1 MKSWQVSSGNIIE
14 NEVPTPVKQEGEI
27 KVRIARAVMSS
38 SDVNLYK
45 NATSPTIPCRVGLGY
60 AGEANEMSGIDVGTK
75 VLLAPYQYSK
85 DDKVLINGVDCD
97 GYLRDFAVVNLDSVY
112 TLPKEIREEDVYF
125 IEYVAL
131 AINVINQINIDT
143 GHYITLVGINRLSL
157 LIAQLASYYQAI
169 PILVDNSQ
177 EKINLAKD
185 MGLDYTIC
193 PTTEDAV
200 AHIYSLT
207 GGNMSDFVVY
217 SGSREVTADGMLSYA
232 HDGSMIVLATAS
244 NNLNSNIS
252 LEVSKLIE
260 KNLKVITVTEA
271 HKDIPAAI
279 NALATGTVDTSH
291 FDIQEISWTDVPE
304 YIKNYDNY
312 KQRKIVVNCDM

>member
-1 MKSWQVSSGNIIE
+1 MKYWQISKENIIE
-14 NEVPTPVKQEGEI
+14 NEVPTPERQEGEI

-38 SDVNLYK
+38 SDLNLYK
-45 NATSPTIPCRVGLGY
+45 NSHSTTIPCRVGIGY
-60 AGEANEMSGIDVGTK
+60 AGEADEMSGIEIGTK

-85 DDKVLINGVDCD
+85 DDKILINGVDCD
-97 GYLRDFAVVNLDSVY
+97 GYLRDYAVINLDSVY
-112 TLPKEIREEDVYF
+112 TLPKEIKEEDLYF

-185 MGLDYTIC
+185 MGLDYTVC

-200 AHIYSLT
+200 AHINSLT

-217 SGSREVTADGMLSYA
+217 SGSREVTADDMLSYA
-232 HDGSMIVLATAS
+232 HDGSVIVLAT
-244 NNLNSNIS
+244 NSPMISSSIS
-252 LEVSKLIE
+252 LDVLKLLE

-291 FDIQEISWTDVPE
+291 FDILEIKWEDFPH
-304 YIKNYDNY
+304 YLKNYDSY
-312 KQRKIVVNCDM
+312 KMKKLVVNCDM